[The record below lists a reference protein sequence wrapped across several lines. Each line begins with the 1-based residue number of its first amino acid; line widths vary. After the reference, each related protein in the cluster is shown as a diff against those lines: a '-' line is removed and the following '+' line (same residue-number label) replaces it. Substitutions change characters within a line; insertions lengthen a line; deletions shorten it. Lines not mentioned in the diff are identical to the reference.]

1 MLKIK
6 IDSQLYTIV
15 IPLAIVI
22 ASCSLLILVNF
33 FTIKF
38 YLRPVRMLM
47 VNLITLKLKR
57 MQQDTLLLMFTKDL
71 QDWIAFKEK

>member
-6 IDSQLYTIV
+6 DSQLYTIV